1 MWLFSLRIFSR
12 FVMCSVY
19 QCFISFYSQLTL
31 QCIDRLQIH
40 LFARRWAFGFFSLW
54 ALMNSASLHFLCLCA
69 HFCVVICWERVLR
82 VLWNLLLQ
90 GPWPWGWL
98 GQWEWLSSPAG
109 RPCLLS
115 APGCGGVW
123 GGVQGTLMLPPEV
136 PRKARVGILHQGS
149 HSGLI
154 PEGSSHR
161 ATG

>member
-90 GPWPWGWL
+90 GPLSCHILTMRVVRPVGMVELPCWPALFAICSRLRGGLGWGT
-98 GQWEWLSSPAG
+98 GDTDVAPRSTQEGEG
-109 RPCLLS
+109 RD
-115 APGCGGVW
+115 
-123 GGVQGTLMLPPEV
+123 PP
-136 PRKARVGILHQGS
+136 
-149 HSGLI
+149 SGL
-154 PEGSSHR
+154 PQRPHSRGQ
-161 ATG
+161 